1 MIYQDYLL
9 RLLQQLTR
17 FVARI
22 LKLRDEK
29 KPVEALKAVQ
39 TAFDELFGGGR
50 EWLKEVDSL
59 TMASLLEDPETMK
72 AYAQLLTLE
81 GQLLEELGQ
90 LGLANMRLQSALE
103 LLLRA
108 QLQAHAEGLPR
119 ASTRAQDPGAR
130 SSSRPSAQPTDDF
143 ATRIDALKAQLG
155 PSLVAQAYRNVLGS
169 PAQA

>member
-17 FVARI
+17 FIARI

-29 KPVEALKAVQ
+29 QPAEALKVVQ

-50 EWLKEVDSL
+50 EWLKDVDSL

-72 AYAQLLTLE
+72 AYAELLALE
-81 GQLLEELGQ
+81 GQLLDDLGQ
-90 LGLANMRLQSALE
+90 LGLSRVRLQSALE

-108 QLQAHAEGLPR
+108 QLQAHAQAMQAGTGSHSR
-119 ASTRAQDPGAR
+119 SARPGM
-130 SSSRPSAQPTDDF
+130 DDF
-143 ATRIDALKAQLG
+143 PARIEALKPLLG
-155 PSLVAQAYRNVLGS
+155 PTGVAEAYRNVLGS
-169 PAQA
+169 PTPS